1 MSKFIQMSKTIINLL
16 FFLVELTFAFL
27 FGIIARRFSEIY
39 FLNISFSYLLIINYL
54 FSIIGIAVPGFYYLK
69 LYNNRKIFIA
79 ALLSSL
85 IFILFGFILFILLG
99 ALNFSIVG
107 FEYSGLIIP
116 LLLGVIGFNIFA
128 FKIKPL

>member
-1 MSKFIQMSKTIINLL
+1 MSKTIINLL
-16 FFLVELTFAFL
+16 FFLIQLTIAIF
-27 FGIIARRFSEIY
+27 FGIIAQKFSETY
-39 FLNISFSYLLIINYL
+39 LLNISFSYLLIINYL
-54 FSIIGIAVPGFYYLK
+54 FSIIGIALPGFYYLK
-69 LYNNRKIFIA
+69 LYSNRKIFIA

-85 IFILFGFILFILLG
+85 IFILFGFILYILIG